1 MSKAANGGPPL
12 LARQRQERILAW
24 VEEHGA
30 VRVAE
35 IVQSL
40 GVSEMTARRDI
51 TELVDRGL
59 VDRVHGGA
67 VALEPAAVEPSFES
81 KSIQYVAEKARIAQ
95 AAVPRIRPGEAVALT
110 AGTTTL
116 AVARAISELPHFAT
130 LTIVTNSLP
139 AAQVLYD
146 ATLKARAEGKTSP
159 TVMLSG
165 GERTPSDALVGLLA
179 IETFQ
184 RLRLDWVFAGAHGYD
199 PEVGL
204 MTPNVS
210 EAATNTAMIESARSV
225 VAVLDHTKWGVAGLR
240 SFCHPSRIGVI
251 VTDQQPDAS
260 TSEALS
266 AHGISL
272 EVAPNGA

>member
-24 VEEHGA
+24 VEDHGA

-35 IVQSL
+35 IVSSL

-81 KSIQYVAEKARIAQ
+81 KSIQYVSEKARIAEV
-95 AAVPRIRPGEAVALT
+95 AVPRIRPGEAVALT

-116 AVARAISELPHFAT
+116 AVARALTTLPHFAT

-139 AAQVLYD
+139 AAQVLYE
-146 ATLKARAEGKTSP
+146 ATLQARAEGKTTP

-165 GERTPSDALVGLLA
+165 GERTPSDALVGMLA

-184 RLRLDWVFAGAHGYD
+184 QLRLDWVFAGAHGYD
-199 PEVGL
+199 LEVGL
-204 MTPNVS
+204 MTPNMS
-210 EAATNTAMIESARSV
+210 EAATNTAMIEASRTV

-251 VTDQQPDAS
+251 VTDQEPDRATRES
-260 TSEALS
+260 LVN
-266 AHGISL
+266 HGINL
-272 EVAPNGA
+272 EVAKRDA